1 MRVKVQAKRLKE
13 NRNILLKLGDAYD
26 AFRGVSKTFSPSQ
39 ANVPQFYSFGN
50 LSDTNTVYFTL
61 DNNDKIYQAL
71 TECPQVSTVLL
82 RKAQAYAN
90 GRISVVN
97 SQDNP
102 IPKTDRI
109 SKIIKTP
116 NIIQSDNQF
125 RTQLYFYMLAYGY
138 CPVMKVRAVGFET
151 SSLWILP
158 PNLIQIEWIKT
169 IPFFKTDINDLIVSV
184 TYKNGNDK
192 IKLNKED
199 LYFFTDTTGLN
210 EQGFLPCSR
219 LSALKYPINNLIKNY
234 KSRGRMIEKPYG
246 ILSNQARDNAYAPTL
261 DETERERLYQ
271 EFNQY
276 GVSDGKKDVII
287 TDTALNWQMM
297 MYPVEQMQFLDMQD
311 SDTQVIC
318 DKLGYPHDLLG
329 NRKGTTFN
337 NKEQSIVS
345 LYTEHTIPD
354 SINIDQQYSECLE
367 LGETRSIKTTFD
379 HITALQ
385 ADQKTSEEAKKI
397 RSEWV
402 WAAYNQGGISLNR
415 ALFLLDEPD
424 MGVEG
429 NKYFEPK
436 IIDNGSSNAGN

>member
-1 MRVKVQAKRLKE
+1 MKRLKQS
-13 NRNILLKLGDAYD
+13 RNFLLKLGDALD
-26 AFRGVSKTFSPSQ
+26 AFKGGALKTFTP
-39 ANVPQFYSFGN
+39 NGGNIPQFYSFGN
-50 LSDTNTVYFTL
+50 LSDANTFYLTL
-61 DNNDKIYQAL
+61 DSNSDIYKAL
-71 TECPQVSTVLL
+71 TECPQVSTVIL

-90 GRISVVN
+90 GRISLVN
-97 SQDNP
+97 TQGTP
-102 IPKTDRI
+102 IGRNDSLNKLLR
-109 SKIIKTP
+109 TP

-125 RTQLYFYMLAYGY
+125 RTQLYFYMIAYGF
-138 CPVMKVRAVGFET
+138 CPVLKIRPSGMSDIKG
-151 SSLWILP
+151 LWILP
-158 PNLIQIEWIKT
+158 PNLVTIKWIKT
-169 IPFFKTDINDLIVSV
+169 IPFFKTDINDLIEEV
-184 TYKNGNDK
+184 TFKNGNET
-192 IKLNKED
+192 IKLNKAD

-219 LSALKYPINNLIKNY
+219 LSALKYPIGNLIKNY

-261 DETERERLYQ
+261 DEQERERLYQ

-276 GVSDGKKDVII
+276 GTSDGKKDVII

-354 SINIDQQYSECLE
+354 AINIDQQYSECLE
-367 LGETRSIKTTFD
+367 LGDLRSVITSFE

-402 WAAYNQGGISLNR
+402 WMSYTQGGLTMNQ
-415 ALFLLDEPD
+415 ALALLELDTKP
-424 MGVEG
+424 EG
-429 NKYFEPK
+429 DKYFEPIK
-436 IIDNGSSNAGN
+436 PDNGSTNTTIGAAQN